1 MTGLAHAKKR
11 QSWLHGLA
19 ISLKRD
25 WRLYLMMILPVI
37 FYIMFRYTPM
47 HGIVIAFQNSTLF
60 KGIAGSQF
68 VDRANFEFVFKMR
81 DFSIALQ
88 NTLLLNFLDLIVGFP
103 VPIILS
109 IMLNEI
115 KSTGIKRVS
124 QTLLYL
130 PHFLSWVIIG
140 GMVLT
145 IFAPTTGVVNSTLMK
160 MNLISNNIPF
170 LTNGVYWRVTYVLV
184 GVWQSMGWGTI
195 LYTWRPSPAS
205 IRSCLRPPRS
215 TALTRCSRFG
225 M

>member
-47 HGIVIAFQNSTLF
+47 HGIVIAFQNYNLF

-68 VDRANFEFVFKMR
+68 VGMANFEFVFKMR

-160 MNLISNNIPF
+160 MNLISNNIP
-170 LTNGVYWRVTYVLV
+170 
-184 GVWQSMGWGTI
+184 S
-195 LYTWRPSPAS
+195 
-205 IRSCLRPPRS
+205 
-215 TALTRCSRFG
+215 
-225 M
+225 